1 MKNEEWQMN
10 VMPSSPGET
19 RMGFFDSPVIGRKAD
34 SPTNVPSDCILRRTA
49 LLRWTLVFIAY
60 PNFII
65 DSSGRLGDAISA
77 ARVLRYLY

>member
-1 MKNEEWQMN
+1 
-10 VMPSSPGET
+10 
-19 RMGFFDSPVIGRKAD
+19 
-34 SPTNVPSDCILRRTA
+34 LRRTT

-77 ARVLRYLY
+77 A